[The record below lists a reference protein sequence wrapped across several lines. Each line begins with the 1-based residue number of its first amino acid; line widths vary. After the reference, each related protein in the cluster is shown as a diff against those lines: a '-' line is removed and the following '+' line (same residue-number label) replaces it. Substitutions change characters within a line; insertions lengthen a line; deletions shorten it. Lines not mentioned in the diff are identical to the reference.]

1 MTPKTCRVSYAVRA
15 TISERPRD
23 STTASELLCDISKPV
38 RVVPSVSA
46 KKQPE
51 DGEDGQAHY
60 LFKQIHT
67 PSGLTRRKT
76 GQMQVAVEQPRPIR
90 ILSLGAGS
98 TKTSTTAIEL
108 HLRFDPATNEPPPR
122 FHHVR
127 SKLKAI
133 THYCTVPGKD
143 LPSLGEVESYETDR
157 EAYFTAISL
166 SSRNV
171 SSLEWAK
178 LPSFDSVVGKGVND
192 GSEYA
197 SDSESTTST
206 LVDSPSQGC
215 YTTSITAP
223 VTLPSV
229 KSLVL
234 SFHSCLVSRSYLV
247 ELTLSYSMAHSVCSS
262 STSLWVPVEVVYSG

>member
-46 KKQPE
+46 KKHP
-51 DGEDGQAHY
+51 EDGQAHY

-76 GQMQVAVEQPRPIR
+76 GQMQVAVEKPRPIR

-133 THYCTVPGKD
+133 THYCTIPGKD
-143 LPSLGEVESYETDR
+143 LPSPGEVESYETDR

-166 SSRNV
+166 SSQNV

-178 LPSFDSVVGKGVND
+178 LPSFDSVVGKGIEN
-192 GSEYA
+192 GEYT
-197 SDSESTTST
+197 SDSESTVST
-206 LVDSPSQGC
+206 LVEYPSQGC

-229 KSLVL
+229 KSLVP